1 MLRNLLCI
9 FVAVS
14 SLLVLF
20 PLACVAMLVR
30 LDPAV
35 SLWIARTW
43 WAPLLLWAGGARL
56 VVEGEENVDPRR
68 PTIYASNHQ
77 STIDIPVLFKALPIN
92 LRFIA
97 KSQLRWVPIVGW
109 YLWLAGH
116 IFVDRANTRR
126 AITSLERAA
135 RRVQSGIS
143 IIVFP
148 EGTRSPD
155 RRVRPFKK
163 GPFALALKAGAPVCP
178 ITIEG
183 SGKLMPK
190 NSWNISPGTIR
201 VKIGRPIASTAFHP
215 EDREGLARA
224 VRNVIITQSLEMGGL
239 GGNREEAVAPRGL
252 EGVAR

>member
-77 STIDIPVLFKALPIN
+77 SRSEEHTSELQSHVN
-92 LRFIA
+92 LVCR
-97 KSQLRWVPIVGW
+97 L
-109 YLWLAGH
+109 L
-116 IFVDRANTRR
+116 
-126 AITSLERAA
+126 LE
-135 RRVQSGIS
+135 
-143 IIVFP
+143 
-148 EGTRSPD
+148 
-155 RRVRPFKK
+155 KK
-163 GPFALALKAGAPVCP
+163 K
-178 ITIEG
+178 
-183 SGKLMPK
+183 KKK
-190 NSWNISPGTIR
+190 NKQTHKKKKNKKTK
-201 VKIGRPIASTAFHP
+201 KIQI
-215 EDREGLARA
+215 
-224 VRNVIITQSLEMGGL
+224 
-239 GGNREEAVAPRGL
+239 
-252 EGVAR
+252 

>member
-1 MLRNLLCI
+1 MLRNLFCI
-9 FVAVS
+9 FVAVT
-14 SLLVLF
+14 SLLILF

-43 WAPLLLWAGGARL
+43 WVPLLLWAAGARL
-56 VVEGEENVDPRR
+56 VVEGQENVDPRR
-68 PTIYASNHQ
+68 PTVYASNHQ

-92 LRFIA
+92 FRFVA

-126 AITSLERAA
+126 AIVSLERAA
-135 RRVQSGIS
+135 RRIRSGIS
-143 IIVFP
+143 IIMFP

-163 GPFALALKAGAPVCP
+163 GPFALALKACAPVCP

-190 NSWNISPGTIR
+190 NSWNITPGKIR
-201 VKIGRPIASTAFHP
+201 VKIGPPIASIAFHP
-215 EDREGLARA
+215 EDREGLARE
-224 VRNVIITQSLEMGGL
+224 VRNVIINQSLEMGGL
-239 GGNREEAVAPRGL
+239 GGNREEAVAARGF

>member
-77 STIDIPVLFKALPIN
+77 STIDIPVLFQALPIN

-97 KSQLRWVPIVGW
+97 KSQLRCVPIVGW

-116 IFVDRANTRR
+116 IFVDLANTRR
-126 AITSLERAA
+126 AITSLA
-135 RRVQSGIS
+135 RTAPRVQCRIS

-148 EGTRSPD
+148 PGTHSPD
-155 RRVRPFKK
+155 RPVRPFTK
-163 GPFALALKAGAPVCP
+163 GPFALALKAG
-178 ITIEG
+178 
-183 SGKLMPK
+183 
-190 NSWNISPGTIR
+190 
-201 VKIGRPIASTAFHP
+201 
-215 EDREGLARA
+215 
-224 VRNVIITQSLEMGGL
+224 
-239 GGNREEAVAPRGL
+239 
-252 EGVAR
+252 

>member
-1 MLRNLLCI
+1 MLRNLFCI
-9 FVAVS
+9 FVAVT

-20 PLACVAMLVR
+20 PVACVAMLIR

-35 SLWIARTW
+35 SLWIARRG

-77 STIDIPVLFKALPIN
+77 STIDIPVLLQALPIN

-97 KSQLRWVPIVGW
+97 KSQLQWVPIVGW

-126 AITSLERAA
+126 AIGSLERAA

-155 RRVRPFKK
+155 GRVRPFKR
-163 GPFALALKAGAPVCP
+163 GPFALALKAGAPICP

-190 NSWNISPGTIR
+190 NSWNITPGTIR
-201 VKIGRPIASTAFHP
+201 VKIGRPIASTDFHP
-215 EDREGLARA
+215 EDREALARA
-224 VRNVIITQSLEMGGL
+224 VRSEIITQSLEMGGL
-239 GGNREEAVAPRGL
+239 GGNPEETVATRGL